1 MPDNVSQSQH
11 ITGLDFDI
19 SKALKD
25 LQQIEEEVQASSQRI
40 ANIDFVVGDVI
51 NNKGSFSKEM
61 EKAIILADKH
71 KKKQEEI
78 QAALDKNYKKNTENA
93 KKLSDAEIAAEREKE
108 LITERVYETNER
120 AYKLAQKG
128 KNISDTNYVGE
139 QKKVKRLQE
148 QTDELVRQLKLSGEL
163 TEEQKEQLSII
174 QKQLREQENVYAK
187 TTASVE
193 KAPTSST
200 ATGAKNFLRYNVAN
214 AAWQDAKSAA
224 SDVVDIETRVMEI
237 SRVMN
242 LTTESAKDLRDN
254 LIDYGVEYGRSF
266 DEVSEIA
273 LKFTQ
278 AGYEANDVL
287 SMTKAMLLGINTA
300 ELNAESGTTSLIG
313 IMQQWGYEAED
324 LIGII
329 DKLNYTADNNA
340 ITTQDL
346 TDALLQASSV
356 AKIAGMSFED
366 TIGVLTAMKEASGRT
381 GKEVGNAF
389 KSIMSYIQRDSS
401 LKVFDAAGI
410 EVYADKA
417 TGELL
422 PMMEIL
428 TNMANKWGSVGDEAV
443 DALVKSADEAQL
455 FSEDFAAVL
464 GMEEEYNEMLRMEE
478 EYNKKLRETNDA
490 EARKVTQA
498 AAGVFR
504 RNYFIALMEKF
515 AKTTEISTEA
525 LDAEGYSMQENTRY
539 METYEAKVKQLQT
552 SLQSLAVQAADS
564 GLLDIAKNALD
575 IAIQVSALT
584 EDLGGLSTVLLS
596 LLGIIVMFKQ
606 AAIAKEL
613 LAIKSSVT
621 SLFTAISTGAMTAN
635 AALGA
640 ISIALVAVAGII
652 AAVNYAAKEGERA
665 IEDMATA
672 ADNFDDTTNKLNEV
686 KNELEEVNAQIALIQ
701 DKGKITLTDEAE
713 LERLTKQVDELERS
727 VKYYEILQEKN
738 AKDLAE
744 SAEKAYKKNQGKTW
758 GGANDI
764 IQTNI
769 NNLVTVGD
777 YGLYSQYRMYL
788 PVKYSETD
796 TTTQIAYLDK
806 LKSKYQEMET
816 ELNRIAEAQ
825 KNTTNETEL
834 EALKNNYFAL
844 SEVMDEYGGKIV
856 DVKASISENAIALED
871 YISVMEKVPEYSN
884 NDTLKD
890 MKIQLDFLKASLYE
904 VGDAADVVEKK
915 KAVSINSLS
924 DYQMAVKNGTIS
936 NKAFTESIKE
946 QNDVISATDENIS
959 EYISNISMLNG
970 YLQTLNNGGTLT
982 AEQVMKLVELYPEL
996 ATQVQYTADGFRI
1009 ESSVLEEL
1017 NKTNVEA
1024 AVAYK
1029 ISQIDAT
1036 KAVSEE
1042 TQKRLVQFGYEMDG
1056 LLKVAELE
1064 AEISL
1069 IRQQTAAME
1078 ISVSDE
1084 QTGRKIEENREKIA
1098 SLEQALAELKDAET
1112 ELGDFWT
1119 NIFDSSGTSSSS
1131 SSSAEKAVSILDEL
1145 LADFDKF
1152 NGMGILTVS
1161 EQIEYL
1167 NYVLKD
1173 TRLTTE
1179 EVGTVQNKLFA
1190 LYKQQ
1195 IQEVINKEKEASEAR
1210 QQAIQDTYNAKIEAA
1225 KNASNEEIE
1234 SIKNAYDAEIDAL
1247 KEYKSS
1253 VSEEREEEDY
1263 IEKRNKLLQ
1272 ERAYWEQRTGRE
1284 AVEKIDDIDER
1295 IADLDKSFVRSEEDK
1310 AIEEQVSI
1318 LEKKR
1323 DNEIEY
1329 RQQLQEITIAN
1340 LQAQMQMEIQAE
1352 KDKYAAFQA
1361 QFSEA
1366 NINMIAAAGV
1376 YAPSLYEQFLKHF
1389 TEPMAN
1395 DIISLITLF
1404 EQLFNMKAS
1413 LIGGSSLNGNITVT
1427 NGGVVKASSGGYTLG
1442 DGMMMLHKNEFIVN
1456 PELTTRLDKFL
1467 EAFDNTTANY
1477 SPNAQYLKNP
1487 LTVGVPQRVSN
1498 STNNSEKKVIIE
1510 AGAFSATYNVS
1521 DKADAK
1527 ANADE
1532 FSREIMNRISKM
1544 V

>member
-61 EKAIILADKH
+61 ERAIALADKH

-139 QKKVKRLQE
+139 QKKVKQLQE

-193 KAPTSST
+193 KAPTSSI

-214 AAWQDAKSAA
+214 AAWQGAKSAA

-300 ELNAESGTTSLIG
+300 ELNVESGTTSLIG

-329 DKLNYTADNNA
+329 DKLNYTSDNNA

-455 FSEDFAAVL
+455 FSEEMAAVL
-464 GMEEEYNEMLRMEE
+464 GMEKEYDKMLRDV
-478 EYNKKLRETNDA
+478 NDA
-490 EARKVTQA
+490 EARGVTEA

-525 LDAEGYSMQENTRY
+525 LDAEGYSMQENSRY
-539 METYEAKVKQLQT
+539 METFEAKLKQLQT
-552 SLQSLAVQAADS
+552 SLQGLAVQIADAGFLDAAKKIV
-564 GLLDIAKNALD
+564 DIAASIVRTTDSVEALISPL
-575 IAIQVSALT
+575 IA
-584 EDLGGLSTVLLS
+584 
-596 LLGIIVMFKQ
+596 LLGLITLFKGMS
-606 AAIAKEL
+606 IAKEIG
-613 LAIKSSVT
+613 ATITVIE
-621 SLFTAISTGAMTAN
+621 TAITTLNNAKLGINGVTVAQEQAAAATLQLAGATATLS
-635 AALGA
+635 AALF
-640 ISIALVAVAGII
+640 ALTAVVAVIGLVKKELKEYEEQNKALRQTQIES
-652 AAVNYAAKEGERA
+652 YEAAKNQREELENLKNEYDELNAVEHKNIEQRNRLVEVSELLEKQFGNEGVKLKALSAGTQEYT
-665 IEDMATA
+665 D
-672 ADNFDDTTNKLNEV
+672 KLNEMTEAKKDALMV
-686 KNELEEVNAQIALIQ
+686 GLAGGVAAYAGELKAASSKFTTDKLGKKMVSSDEVRGAIEKYGVLQIGASGDTVAQYEAYVNAYNDLVAQASKSSEDAKKLGEDSGFIALKQLI
-701 DKGKITLTDEAE
+701 DEM
-713 LERLTKQVDELERS
+713 TPS
-727 VKYYEILQEKN
+727 YEALI
-738 AKDLAE
+738 
-744 SAEKAYKKNQGKTW
+744 
-758 GGANDI
+758 
-764 IQTNI
+764 
-769 NNLVTVGD
+769 
-777 YGLYSQYRMYL
+777 
-788 PVKYSETD
+788 
-796 TTTQIAYLDK
+796 
-806 LKSKYQEMET
+806 
-816 ELNRIAEAQ
+816 EAQ
-825 KNTTNETEL
+825 KLYNQVLYKEGKSVIPYMINSQEDYNK
-834 EALKNNYFAL
+834 ALKEGYVA
-844 SEVMDEYGGKIV
+844 SEGSTEATK
-856 DVKASISENAIALED
+856 ENAE
-871 YISVMEKVPEYSN
+871 
-884 NDTLKD
+884 
-890 MKIQLDFLKASLYE
+890 E
-904 VGDAADVVEKK
+904 VRESAFYFTQQAE
-915 KAVSINSLS
+915 AV
-924 DYQMAVKNGTIS
+924 A
-936 NKAFTESIKE
+936 
-946 QNDVISATDENIS
+946 ATDENIS

-970 YLQTLNNGGTLT
+970 HLQTLNNGGTLT

-1084 QTGRKIEENREKIA
+1084 QTGRKVEENRGKIA

-1131 SSSAEKAVSILDEL
+1131 SSSSSAEKAVSILDEL
-1145 LADFDKF
+1145 LSDFEQL
-1152 NGMGILTVS
+1152 NGMGLLTVS

-1167 NYVLKD
+1167 NHVLED
-1173 TRLTTE
+1173 TRLTME

-1234 SIKNAYDAEIDAL
+1234 SIKNVYDAEIDAL

-1284 AVEKIDDIDER
+1284 AVEKIDDIDEQ

-1427 NGGVVKASSGGYTLG
+1427 NGGAVKASSGGYTLG

-1487 LTVGVPQRVSN
+1487 LTVGVPQQVSN

>member
-1 MPDNVSQSQH
+1 
-11 ITGLDFDI
+11 
-19 SKALKD
+19 
-25 LQQIEEEVQASSQRI
+25 
-40 ANIDFVVGDVI
+40 
-51 NNKGSFSKEM
+51 
-61 EKAIILADKH
+61 
-71 KKKQEEI
+71 
-78 QAALDKNYKKNTENA
+78 
-93 KKLSDAEIAAEREKE
+93 
-108 LITERVYETNER
+108 
-120 AYKLAQKG
+120 
-128 KNISDTNYVGE
+128 
-139 QKKVKRLQE
+139 
-148 QTDELVRQLKLSGEL
+148 
-163 TEEQKEQLSII
+163 
-174 QKQLREQENVYAK
+174 
-187 TTASVE
+187 
-193 KAPTSST
+193 
-200 ATGAKNFLRYNVAN
+200 
-214 AAWQDAKSAA
+214 
-224 SDVVDIETRVMEI
+224 
-237 SRVMN
+237 
-242 LTTESAKDLRDN
+242 
-254 LIDYGVEYGRSF
+254 
-266 DEVSEIA
+266 
-273 LKFTQ
+273 
-278 AGYEANDVL
+278 
-287 SMTKAMLLGINTA
+287 
-300 ELNAESGTTSLIG
+300 
-313 IMQQWGYEAED
+313 
-324 LIGII
+324 
-329 DKLNYTADNNA
+329 
-340 ITTQDL
+340 
-346 TDALLQASSV
+346 
-356 AKIAGMSFED
+356 
-366 TIGVLTAMKEASGRT
+366 
-381 GKEVGNAF
+381 
-389 KSIMSYIQRDSS
+389 
-401 LKVFDAAGI
+401 
-410 EVYADKA
+410 
-417 TGELL
+417 
-422 PMMEIL
+422 
-428 TNMANKWGSVGDEAV
+428 
-443 DALVKSADEAQL
+443 
-455 FSEDFAAVL
+455 
-464 GMEEEYNEMLRMEE
+464 
-478 EYNKKLRETNDA
+478 
-490 EARKVTQA
+490 
-498 AAGVFR
+498 
-504 RNYFIALMEKF
+504 MEKF

-525 LDAEGYSMQENTRY
+525 LDAEGYSMQENSRY

-672 ADNFDDTTNKLNEV
+672 EDNFDDTTNKLNEV
-686 KNELEEVNAQIALIQ
+686 KKELEEVNAKIALIQ
-701 DKGKITLTDEAE
+701 AKGKITLTDDAE
-713 LERLTKQVDELERS
+713 LERLTKQADELERS
-727 VKYYEILQEKN
+727 AIYYEILQEKR

-744 SAEKAYKKNQGKTW
+744 SAEKAYKENQGKTW

-764 IQTNI
+764 SQTDI
-769 NNLVTVGD
+769 DALVTEGN
-777 YGLYSQYRMYL
+777 YGLYSQYGIYHHAL
-788 PVKYSETD
+788 LSYKYSETD

-806 LKSKYQEMET
+806 LKSKYQETET

-834 EALKNNYFAL
+834 EALKNNYFEL
-844 SEVMDEYGGKIV
+844 SGDRKEYGGRIV
-856 DVKASISENAIALED
+856 DVKASISENAIALEN
-871 YISVMEKVPEYSN
+871 YISAMEKVPEYSN

-1145 LADFDKF
+1145 LSDFEQL

-1179 EVGTVQNKLFA
+1179 EVGTVQNRLFA

-1284 AVEKIDDIDER
+1284 AVEKIDDIDEQ

-1427 NGGVVKASSGGYTLG
+1427 NGGAVKASSGGYTLG

>member
-1 MPDNVSQSQH
+1 MADNVSQSQH

-40 ANIDFVVGDVI
+40 ANIDFVVDDVI

-139 QKKVKRLQE
+139 QKKVKQLQE

-193 KAPTSST
+193 KAPTSSI

-214 AAWQDAKSAA
+214 AAWQGAKSVA

-324 LIGII
+324 LIDII

-464 GMEEEYNEMLRMEE
+464 GMEEEYNKMLRDV
-478 EYNKKLRETNDA
+478 NDA
-490 EARKVTQA
+490 EARGVTQA

-515 AKTTEISTEA
+515 AKTTEISAEA
-525 LDAEGYSMQENTRY
+525 LNTEGYSMRENTRY
-539 METYEAKVKQLQT
+539 METFEAKTKQLQT
-552 SLQSLAVQAADS
+552 SLQDLAVQAADS
-564 GLLDIAKNALD
+564 GLLDLAKGAVDAATAFVKLQNGVEGLVSPLLAIAGVLTLLKVGAIGKEISSTITVVKTAIDTIKGLETSINGVTAAEKAASLAAVGMSTALLAFAAVGAIIATVKNKLKEMEEQNKALRQTQIESYEAAMKERNELDNLKNKYDELAAVENKTKEQREELKTIGAD
-575 IAIQVSALT
+575 IVKLTGDETEQLKNLTAGTKEYTDSLNEMVAAKKADMMVELAGGVAGYSGELKAAGAKFIKDGLGKKMYASEDVGNSLEKYGALQAGHMGDYARQYEAYVQAYNDLLKQTGTDAEAAKKLGEDSGFIALKQIIDEMKPSYEALMEAQKTYNQELYKSGQGSIPFAINSQDDYNRAVKEGYIVSENSAKSTDELSASLKKAGVATSEITALT
-584 EDLGGLSTVLLS
+584 EEQVKQLSAYKSEISTLNSSLSTLNDGNSLS
-596 LLGIIVMFKQ
+596 ADQIMTLIEAYPELIGEVKECGNGFTIE
-606 AAIAKEL
+606 AEL
-613 LAIKSSVT
+613 LEVRKKAYIDSTLAI
-621 SLFTAISTGAMTAN
+621 
-635 AALGA
+635 
-640 ISIALVAVAGII
+640 VATQVEITDTQ
-652 AAVNYAAKEGERA
+652 KEQLLASAEYY
-665 IEDMATA
+665 
-672 ADNFDDTTNKLNEV
+672 K
-686 KNELEEVNAQIALIQ
+686 EEVNNIKTVADA
-701 DKGKITLTDEAE
+701 KAEAVRLE
-713 LERLTKQVDELERS
+713 LEMQR
-727 VKYYEILQEKN
+727 I
-738 AKDLAE
+738 
-744 SAEKAYKKNQGKTW
+744 
-758 GGANDI
+758 
-764 IQTNI
+764 
-769 NNLVTVGD
+769 
-777 YGLYSQYRMYL
+777 
-788 PVKYSETD
+788 
-796 TTTQIAYLDK
+796 K
-806 LKSKYQEMET
+806 L
-816 ELNRIAEAQ
+816 
-825 KNTTNETEL
+825 
-834 EALKNNYFAL
+834 
-844 SEVMDEYGGKIV
+844 
-856 DVKASISENAIALED
+856 
-871 YISVMEKVPEYSN
+871 
-884 NDTLKD
+884 
-890 MKIQLDFLKASLYE
+890 
-904 VGDAADVVEKK
+904 
-915 KAVSINSLS
+915 SINSRDDVEYYEQRKAEAEALIAELNAVSGQALS
-924 DYQMAVKNGTIS
+924 GI
-936 NKAFTESIKE
+936 ESIYDK
-946 QNDVISATDENIS
+946 IGA
-959 EYISNISMLNG
+959 
-970 YLQTLNNGGTLT
+970 
-982 AEQVMKLVELYPEL
+982 
-996 ATQVQYTADGFRI
+996 
-1009 ESSVLEEL
+1009 SS
-1017 NKTNVEA
+1017 
-1024 AVAYK
+1024 
-1029 ISQIDAT
+1029 S
-1036 KAVSEE
+1036 KA
-1042 TQKRLVQFGYEMDG
+1042 
-1056 LLKVAELE
+1056 
-1064 AEISL
+1064 
-1069 IRQQTAAME
+1069 
-1078 ISVSDE
+1078 
-1084 QTGRKIEENREKIA
+1084 N
-1098 SLEQALAELKDAET
+1098 AET
-1112 ELGDFWT
+1112 EKT
-1119 NIFDSSGTSSSS
+1119 
-1131 SSSAEKAVSILDEL
+1131 VSILNEL

-1284 AVEKIDDIDER
+1284 AVEKIDDIDEQ
-1295 IADLDKSFVRSEEDK
+1295 IADLDKSSVRSEEDK

-1427 NGGVVKASSGGYTLG
+1427 NGGAVKASSGGYTLG

>member
-25 LQQIEEEVQASSQRI
+25 LQQIEKEVQASSQRI

-61 EKAIILADKH
+61 ERAIILADKH

-139 QKKVKRLQE
+139 QKKVKQLQE

-193 KAPTSST
+193 KAPTSSI

-214 AAWQDAKSAA
+214 AVWQGAKSAA

-329 DKLNYTADNNA
+329 DKLNYTSDNNA

-455 FSEDFAAVL
+455 FSEEMAAVL
-464 GMEEEYNEMLRMEE
+464 GMEKEYDKMLRDV
-478 EYNKKLRETNDA
+478 NDA
-490 EARKVTQA
+490 EARGVTQA

-525 LDAEGYSMQENTRY
+525 LDAEGYSMQENSRY
-539 METYEAKVKQLQT
+539 METFEAKLKQLQA
-552 SLQSLAVQAADS
+552 SLQGLAVQIADAGFLDAAKEIV
-564 GLLDIAKNALD
+564 DIATSIVRATDSVEALISPL
-575 IAIQVSALT
+575 IA
-584 EDLGGLSTVLLS
+584 
-596 LLGIIVMFKQ
+596 LLGLITLFKGMS
-606 AAIAKEL
+606 IAKEIG
-613 LAIKSSVT
+613 ATITVIE
-621 SLFTAISTGAMTAN
+621 TAITTLNNAKLGINGVTVAQEQAAAATLQFAGATATLS
-635 AALGA
+635 AALF
-640 ISIALVAVAGII
+640 ALTAVVAVIGLVKKELKEYEEQNKALRQTQIES
-652 AAVNYAAKEGERA
+652 YEAAKNQREELENLKNEYDELNAVEYKNIEQRNRLVEVSELLEKQFGNEGVKLKDLSAGTQEYT
-665 IEDMATA
+665 D
-672 ADNFDDTTNKLNEV
+672 KLNEMTEAKKDALMV
-686 KNELEEVNAQIALIQ
+686 DLAGGVAAYAGELKAASSKFTTDKLGKKMTSSDKVTGAIEKYGVLQAGAQGDTVAQYRAYVNAYNDLLASTRGNVDEAKKLGEDSGFIALKQLI
-701 DKGKITLTDEAE
+701 DEM
-713 LERLTKQVDELERS
+713 TPS
-727 VKYYEILQEKN
+727 YEAL
-738 AKDLAE
+738 
-744 SAEKAYKKNQGKTW
+744 
-758 GGANDI
+758 
-764 IQTNI
+764 
-769 NNLVTVGD
+769 
-777 YGLYSQYRMYL
+777 M
-788 PVKYSETD
+788 
-796 TTTQIAYLDK
+796 
-806 LKSKYQEMET
+806 
-816 ELNRIAEAQ
+816 EAQ
-825 KNTTNETEL
+825 KLYNQEL
-834 EALKNNYFAL
+834 YKAGKRDIPFAINSQEDYNRALKEGYVIAKG
-844 SEVMDEYGGKIV
+844 STEKIN
-856 DVKASISENAIALED
+856 ENSRAAKQSAFHFTQQAEAIA
-871 YISVMEKVPEYSN
+871 
-884 NDTLKD
+884 
-890 MKIQLDFLKASLYE
+890 
-904 VGDAADVVEKK
+904 
-915 KAVSINSLS
+915 
-924 DYQMAVKNGTIS
+924 
-936 NKAFTESIKE
+936 
-946 QNDVISATDENIS
+946 ATDENIS

-970 YLQTLNNGGTLT
+970 CIQTLNNGGTLT

-1042 TQKRLVQFGYEMDG
+1042 TQKRLTQFGYEMDG

-1131 SSSAEKAVSILDEL
+1131 SSSSSAEKAVSILDEL
-1145 LADFDKF
+1145 LSDFEQL
-1152 NGMGILTVS
+1152 NGMGLLTVS

-1167 NYVLKD
+1167 NHVLED

-1284 AVEKIDDIDER
+1284 AVEKIDDIDEQ

-1487 LTVGVPQRVSN
+1487 LTVGVPQQVSN

>member
-61 EKAIILADKH
+61 ERAIILADKH

-128 KNISDTNYVGE
+128 KNLSDTGYVGE
-139 QKKVKRLQE
+139 QKKVKQLQE
-148 QTDELVRQLKLSGEL
+148 QTDELVKQLKLSGEL

-193 KAPTSST
+193 KAPTFST
-200 ATGAKNFLRYNVAN
+200 IATGAKNFLRYNVAN
-214 AAWQDAKSAA
+214 AAWQGAKSAA

-324 LIGII
+324 LIDII

-401 LKVFDAAGI
+401 LKIFDAAGI

-464 GMEEEYNEMLRMEE
+464 GMEEEYN
-478 EYNKKLRETNDA
+478 KTLREVNDK
-490 EARKVTQA
+490 EARGITVA
-498 AAGVFR
+498 AAGTFR

-515 AKTTEISTEA
+515 AKTTEISAEA
-525 LDAEGYSMQENTRY
+525 LNTEGYSMRENTRY
-539 METYEAKVKQLQT
+539 METFEAKTKQLQT
-552 SLQSLAVQAADS
+552 SLQDLAVQAAGS
-564 GLLDIAKNALD
+564 GLLDLAKGAVDAAIAFVKLQNGVEGLVSPLLAIAGVLTLLKVGAIGKEISSTITVVKTAIDTIKGLETSINGVTAAEKAASLAAVGMSTALLAFAAVGAIIATVKNKLKEMEEQNKALRQTQIESYEAAMKERNELDNLKNKYDELAAVENKTKEQREELKTIGAD
-575 IAIQVSALT
+575 IVKLTGDETEQLKNLTAGTKEYTDSLNEMVAAKKADMMVELAGGVAGYSGELKAAGAKFIKDGLGKKMYASEDVGNSLEKYGALQAGHMGDYARQYEAYVQAYNDLLKQTGTDAEAAKKLGEDSGFIALKQIIDEMKPSYEALMEAQKTYNQELYKSGQGSIPFAINSQDDYNRAVKEGYIVSENSAKSTDELSASLKKAGVATSEITALT
-584 EDLGGLSTVLLS
+584 EEQVKQLSAYKSEISTLNSSLSTLNDGNSLS
-596 LLGIIVMFKQ
+596 ADQIMTLIEAYPELIGEVKECGNGFTIE
-606 AAIAKEL
+606 AEL
-613 LAIKSSVT
+613 LEVRKKAYIDSALAI
-621 SLFTAISTGAMTAN
+621 
-635 AALGA
+635 
-640 ISIALVAVAGII
+640 VATQVEITDI
-652 AAVNYAAKEGERA
+652 QKEQLLASAEYY
-665 IEDMATA
+665 
-672 ADNFDDTTNKLNEV
+672 K
-686 KNELEEVNAQIALIQ
+686 EEVNNIKTVADA
-701 DKGKITLTDEAE
+701 KAEAVRLE
-713 LERLTKQVDELERS
+713 LEMQR
-727 VKYYEILQEKN
+727 I
-738 AKDLAE
+738 
-744 SAEKAYKKNQGKTW
+744 
-758 GGANDI
+758 
-764 IQTNI
+764 
-769 NNLVTVGD
+769 
-777 YGLYSQYRMYL
+777 
-788 PVKYSETD
+788 
-796 TTTQIAYLDK
+796 K
-806 LKSKYQEMET
+806 L
-816 ELNRIAEAQ
+816 
-825 KNTTNETEL
+825 
-834 EALKNNYFAL
+834 
-844 SEVMDEYGGKIV
+844 
-856 DVKASISENAIALED
+856 
-871 YISVMEKVPEYSN
+871 
-884 NDTLKD
+884 
-890 MKIQLDFLKASLYE
+890 
-904 VGDAADVVEKK
+904 
-915 KAVSINSLS
+915 SINSRDDVEYYEQRKAEAEALIAELNAVSGQALS
-924 DYQMAVKNGTIS
+924 GI
-936 NKAFTESIKE
+936 ESIYDK
-946 QNDVISATDENIS
+946 IGA
-959 EYISNISMLNG
+959 
-970 YLQTLNNGGTLT
+970 
-982 AEQVMKLVELYPEL
+982 
-996 ATQVQYTADGFRI
+996 
-1009 ESSVLEEL
+1009 SS
-1017 NKTNVEA
+1017 
-1024 AVAYK
+1024 
-1029 ISQIDAT
+1029 S
-1036 KAVSEE
+1036 KA
-1042 TQKRLVQFGYEMDG
+1042 
-1056 LLKVAELE
+1056 
-1064 AEISL
+1064 
-1069 IRQQTAAME
+1069 
-1078 ISVSDE
+1078 
-1084 QTGRKIEENREKIA
+1084 N
-1098 SLEQALAELKDAET
+1098 AET
-1112 ELGDFWT
+1112 EKT
-1119 NIFDSSGTSSSS
+1119 
-1131 SSSAEKAVSILDEL
+1131 VSILNEL

-1284 AVEKIDDIDER
+1284 AVEKIDDIDEQ

-1427 NGGVVKASSGGYTLG
+1427 NGGAVKASSGGYTLG

-1487 LTVGVPQRVSN
+1487 LTVGVPQQVSN